1 MQSDAN
7 QRKITWYRSR
17 IDREVLRSLNQRSD
31 WKGMLQTL
39 GHLGLLT
46 LTGTGAFY
54 AAGRLPLPVL
64 LLILFLHGTVHAF
77 LLNGFHELCHNSVFR
92 TKFLNTF
99 FLRIF
104 SFLGP
109 FNYVRFWASHSDHH
123 KYTLHPPDDYEVM
136 LPVKL
141 TFSGFLKS
149 AIVNPWGFYARW
161 KLIVRLSFGKLE
173 GPEETVMFP
182 KSDMEK
188 RRELFNWA
196 RIQLVGHALIVGVS
210 LYFGLWLVPVL
221 ITLAPA
227 YGGWLLY
234 LCNTTQHVGLTDNV
248 PDFRLCCRTIT
259 LNPLVRFLYW
269 HMNFHIEHHMYAA
282 VPCYNLGKLH
292 KLIKHELPHC
302 PVGLFETWKQIITIL
317 KKQKTDPE
325 YQYVPEL
332 PMPLDA

>member
-17 IDREVLRSLNQRSD
+17 LDREVLRSLNQRSD

-54 AAGRLPLPVL
+54 AAARLPLPVL
-64 LLILFLHGTVHAF
+64 FLILFLHGTVHAF

-92 TKFLNTF
+92 TRFLNTF

-332 PMPLDA
+332 PMPSDA

>member
-17 IDREVLRSLNQRSD
+17 LDREVLRSLNQRSD

-196 RIQLVGHALIVGVS
+196 RIQLVGHTLIVGAS
-210 LYFGLWLVPVL
+210 LYFGLWLVPIL

-302 PVGLFETWKQIITIL
+302 PVGLFETWKEIITIL

>member
-17 IDREVLRSLNQRSD
+17 LDREVLRSLNQRSD

-39 GHLGLLT
+39 GHLGLLA

-161 KLIVRLSFGKLE
+161 KLIIRLSFGKLE

>member
-17 IDREVLRSLNQRSD
+17 LDREVLRSLNQRSD

-302 PVGLFETWKQIITIL
+302 PVGLFETWKEIITIL

-332 PMPLDA
+332 PMPSDA

>member
-17 IDREVLRSLNQRSD
+17 LDREVLRSLNQRSD

-109 FNYVRFWASHSDHH
+109 FNYVRFWESHSDHH

>member
-39 GHLGLLT
+39 GHLGLLA

-161 KLIVRLSFGKLE
+161 KLIIRLSFGKLE

-317 KKQKTDPE
+317 KKQKTEPE

>member
-39 GHLGLLT
+39 GHLGLLA

>member
-1 MQSDAN
+1 
-7 QRKITWYRSR
+7 
-17 IDREVLRSLNQRSD
+17 
-31 WKGMLQTL
+31 MLQTL

-210 LYFGLWLVPVL
+210 LYFGLWLVPIL

-332 PMPLDA
+332 PVPLDA

>member
-17 IDREVLRSLNQRSD
+17 LDREVLRSLNQRSD

-332 PMPLDA
+332 PMPSDA

>member
-17 IDREVLRSLNQRSD
+17 LDREVLRSLNQRSD

-54 AAGRLPLPVL
+54 AAARLPLPVL
-64 LLILFLHGTVHAF
+64 FLILFLHGTVHAF

>member
-17 IDREVLRSLNQRSD
+17 LDREVLRSLNQRSD

-210 LYFGLWLVPVL
+210 LYFGLWLVPIL

-248 PDFRLCCRTIT
+248 PDFRLCCRTII

-302 PVGLFETWKQIITIL
+302 PVGLFETWKQITTIL

>member
-39 GHLGLLT
+39 GHLGLLA

-173 GPEETVMFP
+173 DPEETVMFP

>member
-17 IDREVLRSLNQRSD
+17 LDREVLRSLNQRSD

-39 GHLGLLT
+39 GHLGLLA

>member
-17 IDREVLRSLNQRSD
+17 LDREVLRSLNQRSD

-39 GHLGLLT
+39 GHLGLLA

-173 GPEETVMFP
+173 DPEETVMFP